1 MKVKHLLSDEEKI
14 YKTSTILVGILSFL
28 CSFFFVGLTKR
39 HEIRLPMMISK
50 FIFLFGIITTV
61 LLFSSLK
68 TKCLRFTSL
77 ILLSIF
83 IATIGSFQQMNISIL
98 FIIPI
103 FIAYSLQNRVKIYS
117 ILLMDI
123 ILFNASRIF
132 KSYNIWV
139 VNPHVFNFKMV
150 LTSNLISSFL
160 ESFVFLAI
168 TIPVF
173 LLLVKQNLGL
183 RKALDEKNEATND
196 ILQFCS
202 TATSFHNKYLSVH
215 IKGVRDITKIILD
228 GLIEEG
234 VYIEPYYYEQIVF
247 SVQFHDIGKIYI
259 DSSIL
264 DKKGKLDVEEFK
276 LIKEHPARGLEL
288 FNLLPKNVLD
298 ENYIQTCKNVIFQ
311 HHERLDGS
319 GYPTGTK
326 DISFEAKI
334 VAIADVVDAL
344 LSWRPYK
351 PPLEWERVVEILEDQ
366 KSGFNYECIK
376 VVYQQKEKILAV
388 SNENNRELKFLLS
401 LMDEDIVRH

>member
-117 ILLMDI
+117 ILLLDI
-123 ILFNASRIF
+123 FLFNASRIF
-132 KSYNIWV
+132 KSYNIWI
-139 VNPHVFNFKMV
+139 VNPHVFNFKVV

-173 LLLVKQNLGL
+173 LLLVKQNQGL
-183 RKALDEKNEATND
+183 KKALDEKNEATND

-264 DKKGKLDVEEFK
+264 DKKGKLDVDEFN

-376 VVYQQKEKILAV
+376 VVYQQKKKILAV

>member
-117 ILLMDI
+117 ILLLDI
-123 ILFNASRIF
+123 FLFNASRIF

-264 DKKGKLDVEEFK
+264 DKKGKLDVDEFN

-351 PPLEWERVVEILEDQ
+351 PPLEWERVVEILEEQ

>member
-39 HEIRLPMMISK
+39 HEIRLPMLISK

-103 FIAYSLQNRVKIYS
+103 FIAYSLQNRIKIYS
-117 ILLMDI
+117 ILLLDI

-173 LLLVKQNLGL
+173 LLLVKQNQGL
-183 RKALDEKNEATND
+183 KKALDEKNEATND

-264 DKKGKLDVEEFK
+264 DKKGKLDVDEFN

-388 SNENNRELKFLLS
+388 SNENNRELKFLLN

>member
-117 ILLMDI
+117 ILLLDI

-173 LLLVKQNLGL
+173 LLLVKQNQGL
-183 RKALDEKNEATND
+183 KKALDEKNEATND

-264 DKKGKLDVEEFK
+264 DKKGKLDVDEFN

-326 DISFEAKI
+326 NISFEAKI

-351 PPLEWERVVEILEDQ
+351 PPLKWERVVEILEEQ

>member
-117 ILLMDI
+117 ILLLDI
-123 ILFNASRIF
+123 FLFNASRIF
-132 KSYNIWV
+132 KSYNIWI
-139 VNPHVFNFKMV
+139 VNPHVFNFKVV

-173 LLLVKQNLGL
+173 LLLVKQNQGL
-183 RKALDEKNEATND
+183 KKALDEKNEATND

-264 DKKGKLDVEEFK
+264 DKKGKLDVDEFN

>member
-117 ILLMDI
+117 ILLLDI
-123 ILFNASRIF
+123 FLFNASRIF
-132 KSYNIWV
+132 KSYNIWI

-173 LLLVKQNLGL
+173 LLLVKQNQGL
-183 RKALDEKNEATND
+183 KKALDEKNEATND

-264 DKKGKLDVEEFK
+264 DKKGKLDVDEFN

-351 PPLEWERVVEILEDQ
+351 PPLKWERVVEILEDQ